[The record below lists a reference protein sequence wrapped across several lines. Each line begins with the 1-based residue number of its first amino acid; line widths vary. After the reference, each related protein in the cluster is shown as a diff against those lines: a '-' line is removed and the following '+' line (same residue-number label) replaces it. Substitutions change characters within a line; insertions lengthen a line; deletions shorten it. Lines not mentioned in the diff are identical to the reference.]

1 YRIGDYGRAEASA
14 RQAEAA
20 AATARAPLSPLLP
33 LSIGVASAIIIGAI
47 LYILRRRTKR
57 PEKPEGVSLEE
68 FLERRTDLRFEDREV
83 LRFLAESGGEAFA
96 SEIRER
102 FNMPRTSA
110 WRLIRRLRKEGLVEV
125 EEVGGQTLVRLRR
138 RGRGG

>member
-1 YRIGDYGRAEASA
+1 
-14 RQAEAA
+14 
-20 AATARAPLSPLLP
+20 
-33 LSIGVASAIIIGAI
+33 
-47 LYILRRRTKR
+47 RRRTKR
-57 PEKPEGVSLEE
+57 AGKPEGLSLEE
-68 FLERRTDLRFEDREV
+68 FLERRPDLRFEDREV

-125 EEVGGQTLVRLRR
+125 EEVGGQTLVKLKK
-138 RGRGG
+138 RGRGK